1 MAVSKS
7 ASRKSAAKKA
17 AKTRKS
23 RTAAKK
29 AAVTRKKRVAAKK
42 AVKKAVVTRKKRAA
56 AKKAVVT
63 RRKKAA
69 VVPAMTGGNTAEI
82 DARIAIARNNLRDLV
97 EQAASYSGAA
107 DEERMSQ
114 RIADQEAKIEALK
127 KQRGGL

>member
-42 AVKKAVVTRKKRAA
+42 AVVTRKKRTA

-69 VVPAMTGGNTAEI
+69 VVPAKTGGNTAEI

>member
-42 AVKKAVVTRKKRAA
+42 AVVTRKKRAA

-63 RRKKAA
+63 RKKKAA
-69 VVPAMTGGNTAEI
+69 VVPAMTGGNTVEI
-82 DARIAIARNNLRDLV
+82 DARIAIARSNLRDLV
-97 EQAASYSGAA
+97 AQAASYSGAA

>member
-42 AVKKAVVTRKKRAA
+42 AVVTRKKRAA

-69 VVPAMTGGNTAEI
+69 VVPAKTGGNTAEI
-82 DARIAIARNNLRDLV
+82 DARIVIARNNLRDLV

>member
-1 MAVSKS
+1 MALSKS
-7 ASRKSAAKKA
+7 ASGKSAAKKA

-29 AAVTRKKRVAAKK
+29 AAVTRKKRVAA
-42 AVKKAVVTRKKRAA
+42 KKAVVTRKKRAA

-114 RIADQEAKIEALK
+114 RIADQEAKIDRLK
-127 KQRGGL
+127 KQRGDL